1 MNATGEAILT
11 HPHPCG
17 HFVYP
22 YTTESQFVGAVCLF
36 AGTGLRNGESA
47 LLIMEQLHCAPIRQQ
62 LQDTGLNVSD
72 LESKG
77 QLACE
82 SAENL
87 LDTFLFDGIIDEYKF
102 KDRVGTMIEKAKT
115 AACGGQVRVMGEM
128 VNLTIGQNPK
138 ATLRLEELWNDVI
151 KTHSVSLLCAYCL
164 GGTRPDALPESLIA
178 CHSEALV

>member
-22 YTTESQFVGAVCLF
+22 YTTESQFVDAVCLF

-47 LLIMEQLHCAPIRQQ
+47 ILIMEQSHCEPIRRH
-62 LQDTGLNVSD
+62 LQENGFNVSE
-72 LESKG
+72 LESTG
-77 QLACE
+77 RLICE
-82 SAENL
+82 SAEDL
-87 LDTFLFDGIIDEYKF
+87 LATFLFDGIIDEYKF
-102 KDRVGTMIEKAKT
+102 KHGIGTLIMKAKT
-115 AACGGQVRVMGEM
+115 AASGGQVRVMGEM
-128 VNLTIGQNPK
+128 VNLTVSHNPK
-138 ATLRLEELWNDVI
+138 ATERLEELWNDVI
-151 KTHSVSLLCAYCL
+151 KIHSVSLLCAYSL